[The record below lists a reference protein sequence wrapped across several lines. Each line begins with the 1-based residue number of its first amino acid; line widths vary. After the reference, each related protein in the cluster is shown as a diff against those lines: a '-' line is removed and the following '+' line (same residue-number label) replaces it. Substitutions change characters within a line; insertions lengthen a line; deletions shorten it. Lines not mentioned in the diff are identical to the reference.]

1 MRATMEIT
9 RDQPEEEIRTAVLAL
24 DKIEQAVTG
33 KDVRRIIVVPNRIVN
48 VVV

>member
-1 MRATMEIT
+1 MRATMEIA